1 MIFDFGQ
8 LVLEFPVPG
17 IVFRIGGRIG
27 RVNIRTRTPLIA
39 TAVAASLMLGLALY
53 GRLAGLAT
61 ATSALM
67 LTIFALVNLSL
78 WRLKGRESAPPDV
91 LTFPRWVPGLGCLL
105 SIGFVLR
112 ELFALLA

>member
-1 MIFDFGQ
+1 MVQ
-8 LVLEFPVPG
+8 LIMASRVIYGLSSRQQLPALL
-17 IVFRIGGRIG
+17 G
-27 RVNIRTRTPLIA
+27 RVNARTRTPLIA
-39 TAVAASLMLGLALY
+39 TAVVTGLMLGLALY

-78 WRLKGRESAPPDV
+78 WRLKGQESAPPDV

-105 SIGFVLR
+105 STGFVLR
-112 ELFALLA
+112 ELFALLT